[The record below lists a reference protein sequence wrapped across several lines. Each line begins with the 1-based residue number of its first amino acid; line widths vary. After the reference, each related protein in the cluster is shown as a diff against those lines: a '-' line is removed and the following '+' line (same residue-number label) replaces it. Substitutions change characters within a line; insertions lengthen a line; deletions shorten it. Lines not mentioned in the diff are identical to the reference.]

1 MIILINILLFSCNIF
16 FDELKDNIQNFDSK
30 NQILM
35 LDILDYLI
43 DKGDI
48 TIWSSIS
55 SKKFFLP
62 IINLLKIKDIPTV
75 QIKLLYLLKKWGI
88 KFENQKTII
97 PNFSDVYS
105 RLKNN
110 GVEFPEYK
118 DTDYNKYFINSND
131 NNEQKNLEENP
142 NDTFYYLKYLRDI
155 LKEQNFQHKYRR
167 LVDFLLKMNENIKL
181 ANELIDS
188 KNLQENNEVINLL
201 ENGKDMLKDTI
212 IGGRLKDEK
221 LMVYTLGTSD
231 DINNTLLRYE
241 EYIKGLNKLRKF
253 ISYFEIHNIF
263 KRKNNKN

>member
-1 MIILINILLFSCNIF
+1 MILSSLFLVRMTIINMPKRNEILVKF
-16 FDELKDNIQNFDSK
+16 
-30 NQILM
+30 
-35 LDILDYLI
+35 YV
-43 DKGDI
+43 G
-48 TIWSSIS
+48 
-55 SKKFFLP
+55 KKFFLP

-155 LKEQNFQHKYRR
+155 LKEQNFQHKYTHYP
-167 LVDFLLKMNENIKL
+167 I
-181 ANELIDS
+181 
-188 KNLQENNEVINLL
+188 
-201 ENGKDMLKDTI
+201 
-212 IGGRLKDEK
+212 
-221 LMVYTLGTSD
+221 
-231 DINNTLLRYE
+231 
-241 EYIKGLNKLRKF
+241 
-253 ISYFEIHNIF
+253 
-263 KRKNNKN
+263 